1 MGSGRKIMNMQTD
14 SDALLVT
21 KLKEGNKFAFEA
33 LYEKYSAKLYNSIV
47 LLVYDKSTAKD
58 ITQSCFLTIWEKRN
72 NLDSEKSF
80 TAYLYTIA
88 RNMVYK
94 ETERLL
100 LHNKFVENKLNTEVE
115 PFEEDAINMDVSLL
129 EKQIELLLQN
139 LPDISQ
145 KIFHLKREEE
155 LSNKEIATRL
165 GLTERAVE
173 AHFYRTM
180 KLLKEELRKFIMI
193 FLSLYFLNNC

>member
-1 MGSGRKIMNMQTD
+1 MGSGRKIINMQKD

-58 ITQSCFLTIWEKRN
+58 INQSCFLTIWEKRN